1 MMKHI
6 RLLLPLRSA
15 LSAALWLL
23 ALPGWA
29 QSDSARAGT
38 AQDYFNR
45 AAQQYVRKDKGS
57 AMRVLDN
64 GLRAHPGD
72 ARLLALAQELLKE
85 EQQQDQKQQQQQQNQ
100 QNQQEQQQEQQQA
113 ERAERDKGE
122 GMDKRDAER
131 LLDQLNRDEQDVQE
145 KARAKRVPARKRNPD
160 KDW

>member
-1 MMKHI
+1 MMKPV
-6 RLLLPLRSA
+6 RLLRPLCTA

-23 ALPGWA
+23 ALPASA
-29 QSDSARAGT
+29 QSDSARAGS
-38 AQDYFNR
+38 AEEYFNR
-45 AAQQYVRKDKGS
+45 AAQQYVQKDKGS

-85 EQQQDQKQQQQQQNQ
+85 EQQQEQKQQQQQQNQ
-100 QNQQEQQQEQQQA
+100 QQEQEQEQQQQ
-113 ERAERDKGE
+113 ERAAERDKGE

-145 KARAKRVPARKRNPD
+145 NARARRVPARKRNPD